1 MIMAILFYGC
11 NNTNAPQNLSQII
24 DSISFEEVG
33 DTIAC
38 RKGIEDA
45 VKDYQAGELGLY
57 FYGLPNPE
65 FNTWVRLM
73 IEEYGLKL
81 KGGGDIVEP
90 EGKCYNKV
98 MYELIEQK
106 YGKNAFE
113 RIDTKLDSLYKLG
126 LGDRDVKYKGGDEGL
141 MKYIYCN
148 LSDSLLEEDNEAPL
162 VVVSLVID
170 EQGKI
175 EESEIL
181 FRRNVEQDEAL
192 YDEEV
197 EQLVEKMPPW
207 IPAIQNTTAIKQRY
221 TVPIKFSRKSKK
233 NNCG

>member
-1 MIMAILFYGC
+1 MLYGC
-11 NNTNAPQNLSQII
+11 NNTNAPQNLSPLI

-38 RKGIEDA
+38 RRGIEDA

-65 FNTWVRLM
+65 FNTRVRLM

-90 EGKCYNKV
+90 AGKCYNKV

-113 RIDTKLDSLYKLG
+113 RIDTKVDSLYKLG
-126 LGDRDVKYKGGDEGL
+126 LGDRDVKFKGGDEGL
-141 MKYIYCN
+141 MKYIYCS
-148 LSDSLLEEDNEAPL
+148 LADSLLKEDSEAPL
-162 VVVSLVID
+162 VVISLVID
-170 EQGKI
+170 EQGEI

-181 FRRNVEQDEAL
+181 VRRNIWKDEAL
-192 YDEEV
+192 YDEKV
-197 EQLVEKMPPW
+197 EQLVEKMPRW
-207 IPAIQNTTAIKQRY
+207 IPAFQNKAAIKQRY

>member
-1 MIMAILFYGC
+1 MILVVLFYGC
-11 NNTNAPQNLSQII
+11 NNTNAPQNLSPLIN
-24 DSISFEEVG
+24 SISFEEVG
-33 DTIAC
+33 NTIAC
-38 RKGIEDA
+38 RRGIKDA

-73 IEEYGLKL
+73 IEEYGLEL

-98 MYELIEQK
+98 MYELIKQK

-113 RIDTKLDSLYKLG
+113 RIDTKVDSLFKLG
-126 LGDRDVKYKGGDEGL
+126 LGDRDVKFKGGDEGL

-148 LSDSLLEEDNEAPL
+148 LSDSLLKEDSEAPL
-162 VVVSLVID
+162 IVVSLVID

-181 FRRNVEQDEAL
+181 FKRNIEQDEAL
-192 YDEEV
+192 YDEVV
-197 EQLVEKMPPW
+197 EQLVEKMPDW
-207 IPAIQNTTAIKQRY
+207 TPASHNKVAIKQRY
-221 TVPIKFSRKSKK
+221 TIPIKFSRKSKR
-233 NNCG
+233 NN